1 MAIDLLQSII
11 PRGKQVALNNE
22 TGREAEISG
31 REAVIKQTV
40 AGNQQIMRAVRAL
53 QAGQTLQGEILSVKG
68 DQVQL
73 EILKQVIIEARLSG
87 ALNLIPGTNMTFQ
100 VKGNQGGNLSL
111 VPLFTNVSAD
121 PNVLKAL
128 DMAGITI
135 NDRTTAM
142 VENMMEKGMPVGKQA
157 L

>member
-22 TGREAEISG
+22 TGREREISG

-68 DQVQL
+68 EQVQL
-73 EILKQVIIEARLSG
+73 EILKQVIQ
-87 ALNLIPGTNMTFQ
+87 TFQ
-100 VKGNQGGNLSL
+100 KKKL
-111 VPLFTNVSAD
+111 
-121 PNVLKAL
+121 
-128 DMAGITI
+128 
-135 NDRTTAM
+135 
-142 VENMMEKGMPVGKQA
+142 
-157 L
+157 